1 MGYLGLVHSER
12 STGDRVRRGGIT
24 KAGNRRARWVLIEGA
39 WTDRLPAR
47 VLAGPPGWTSESGAG
62 YCLEGADAPVRT
74 LSAAH
79 GGRQEAMPGG
89 GGPRDFLWAIGQQV
103 APRTAANAD

>member
-1 MGYLGLVHSER
+1 MGYLGLVPSER

-39 WTDRLPAR
+39 WTYRMPAR

-62 YCLEGADAPVRT
+62 YCLEGADTPVRT

-103 APRTAANAD
+103 APRLAG